1 MDAVDGV
8 ADILPGGHQ
17 EAEGEAGHDGD
28 SVVKP
33 THSAQ
38 YFARKF
44 IFYTIQARKVYILS
58 SFHFLKNF

>member
-8 ADILPGGHQ
+8 ADILPGRDQ

-44 IFYTIQARKVYILS
+44 IFYTIQARKVCT
-58 SFHFLKNF
+58 F

>member
-8 ADILPGGHQ
+8 ADILPGRDQ

-28 SVVKP
+28 GVVKP
-33 THSAQ
+33 THRAQ

-44 IFYTIQARKVYILS
+44 IYYTIQARKVYILS
-58 SFHFLKNF
+58 SLQFLKNF

>member
-28 SVVKP
+28 GVVKP
-33 THSAQ
+33 THRAQ
-38 YFARKF
+38 YFARNF
-44 IFYTIQARKVYILS
+44 IYFIL
-58 SFHFLKNF
+58 FNLEKCTF